1 MNIKFTAALTILT
14 VARSACGQ
22 TAAVSDR
29 EATRVDSLLER
40 MTLEQKIDYIGGAG
54 FGIRGIP
61 ELGLPALQMSDG
73 PFGVRSNAKFPAPV
87 YAAGIGLAASWNADL
102 AQEVGAAIGRD
113 ARARGVHF
121 MLGPGVNLYRSPI
134 NGRNYEYF
142 GEDPCLAAA
151 TTVGYI
157 RGMQAQGVSATVK
170 HYLGNNSEFL
180 RHDSDSRIDERTMRE
195 IYLPA
200 FEAAVKQAHVGAVMN
215 SYNLVNGEHATQNGY
230 LNTTILRQEWGFDGV
245 LMSDWMST
253 YDGIAAARSGLDLE
267 MPSGAFM
274 NQQTLLPAI
283 QDGRLTSTMID
294 DKIRHIL
301 HPAVRFGWLDRSQ
314 IDSKFSTYS
323 AANHQ
328 LALKT
333 ARESIVLL
341 KNKDSLLPLD
351 RTKVKSILVVGPDA
365 HPAQPVGGG
374 SGAAVPFSSV
384 SLLEGI
390 SGLVG
395 SDTTVYY
402 ERALA
407 TMAVLAAETDFVTA
421 PTDGQPGMKLEIF
434 PNADLGG
441 APVSTEIARHINVSG
456 KSWGDIFSQDP
467 TDAAAMAAA
476 SKPVSR
482 RWTGYYMANE
492 AGRYELAV
500 QGVMEGNACRIY
512 VDGNLQVD
520 QWPHATAMHESTA
533 LDFAAGPHK
542 VVVENYHAGPLGGSL
557 RVAIAKQSRL
567 VSATARKLAALADVV
582 VVAVGFDNDSE
593 AEGADRSFALP
604 IGQDE
609 LIREMAAQ
617 NKRTIVAVTAGG
629 TVDTR
634 GWLEQIPAYLHLW
647 YPGEKGGTALAEIL
661 YGTVNPSGRLPVTF
675 EKTPED
681 NPAHA
686 NYYPLPGTKR
696 IDYAESVFVGYRGY
710 EKNKTAP
717 QFPFGYGLSYTTFN
731 FDDLAIRAV
740 GSAEAPRFEVTFTIT
755 NTGSRAGAAVGQ
767 VYVGE
772 EAPTL
777 PRPAKELKGFAKVEL
792 QPGEKKAATVAL
804 DLRAF
809 AYFDVA
815 AHAWRANAG
824 KYRVLVGSS
833 SANIELRGNIRL
845 EQMLTAKP

>member
-1 MNIKFTAALTILT
+1 
-14 VARSACGQ
+14 
-22 TAAVSDR
+22 
-29 EATRVDSLLER
+29 
-40 MTLEQKIDYIGGAG
+40 MTLEQKISYIGGAG

-87 YAAGIGLAASWNADL
+87 YAAGIGLAASWNVDL
-102 AQEVGAAIGRD
+102 ARGVGAAIGQD

-121 MLGPGVNLYRSPI
+121 MLGPGVNIYRSSI
-134 NGRNYEYF
+134 NSRNFEYF
-142 GEDPCLAAA
+142 GEDPYLAAA
-151 TTVGYI
+151 TTVGYVS
-157 RGMQAQGVSATVK
+157 GMQAQGVSATVK

-180 RHDSDSRIDERTMRE
+180 RHDSDSRIDERTLRE

-215 SYNLVNGEHATQNGY
+215 SYNLVNGEHASQNGY
-230 LNTTILRQEWGFDGV
+230 LNTTILRQEWGFNGV

-253 YDGIAAARSGLDLE
+253 YDGIAAAKSGLDLE

-283 QDGRLTSTMID
+283 QDGRLTRAMID

-301 HPAVRFGWLDRSQ
+301 HPALRFGWLDRSQ
-314 IDSKFSTYS
+314 IDPTFSTYN

-341 KNKDSLLPLD
+341 KNNGSLLPLD
-351 RTKVKSILVVGPDA
+351 RRKVKSILVVGPDA

-374 SGAAVPFSSV
+374 SGAAIPFSSV

-407 TMAVLAAETDFVTA
+407 TMAVLAAETNFVTA
-421 PTDGQPGMKLEIF
+421 PTEGQPGLKFEVF
-434 PNADLGG
+434 PNADLAGV
-441 APVSTEIARHINVSG
+441 PVSTEIARHINISG
-456 KSWGDIFSQDP
+456 KSWGDTFSQDA

-476 SKPVSR
+476 SKPISR
-482 RWTGYYMANE
+482 RWTGYFVASE

-500 QGVMEGNACRIY
+500 QGVVEGNGCRIY
-512 VDGNLQVD
+512 LEGNLLVD
-520 QWPHATAMHESTA
+520 QWQHAKALHEKVI
-533 LDFAAGPHK
+533 LDLTAGPHK
-542 VVVENYHAGPLGGSL
+542 VVVENYHAGPLGDSL

-567 VSATARKLAALADVV
+567 VSTTARKLAAMADVV

-593 AEGADRSFALP
+593 AEGADRSFSLP

-617 NKRTIVAVTAGG
+617 NKHTIVAVTAGG
-629 TVDTR
+629 AVDTR
-634 GWLEQIPAYLHLW
+634 GWLDQVPAYLHLW
-647 YPGEKGGTALAEIL
+647 YPGEEGGAALAEIL
-661 YGTVNPSGRLPVTF
+661 YGTANPSGRLPVTF
-675 EKTPED
+675 EKAPED

-686 NYYPLPGTKR
+686 HYYPSPGTKR
-696 IDYAESVFVGYRGY
+696 IEYAEGIFVGYRGY
-710 EKNKTAP
+710 ERNKTDP
-717 QFPFGYGLSYTTFN
+717 LFPFGYGLSYTTYK
-731 FDDLAIRAV
+731 FDDLVIKPA
-740 GSAEAPRFEVTFTIT
+740 GSAESPRFEVTFTIT
-755 NTGSRAGAAVGQ
+755 NTGSRTGAAVGQ

-777 PRPAKELKGFAKVEL
+777 SRPAKELKGFAKVEL
-792 QPGEKKAATVAL
+792 QPGEKRSATVTL
-804 DLRAF
+804 DMRAF
-809 AYFDVA
+809 AYFDAA
-815 AHAWRANAG
+815 AHVWRANAG
-824 KYRVLVGSS
+824 KYHVLVGDS
-833 SANIELRGNIRL
+833 SANIELRGNIHL